1 MKHWDGQWRF
11 ENSIREKLELFL
23 WGLTRIRH
31 ALVFIPTTANKPPTT
46 IGLNHVPHHYP
57 GYNEANGITILGSY
71 NCPVATTPAISIRL
85 LPLAEHTSI
94 PETSAN
100 VRGQETLA
108 SKSPRYE
115 NEAGLSLPY
124 ELQEYCRPAEDCINP
139 VSGAGIGDNSNWNL
153 DWLNNGRFPNTSA
166 SDHIFNDI
174 TLL

>member
-11 ENSIREKLELFL
+11 ENSIRAKFELFT

-31 ALVFIPTTANKPPTT
+31 ALVFIPTTANKPPTI
-46 IGLNHVPHHYP
+46 IGLNQVPHHSLD
-57 GYNEANGITILGSY
+57 YNEANGVTISGSY
-71 NCPVATTPAISIRL
+71 NCPVATTPAISIRSL
-85 LPLAEHTSI
+85 LLAEHTI

-108 SKSPRYE
+108 SNSPRHE
-115 NEAGLSLPY
+115 NEADLSLPH
-124 ELQEYCRPAEDCINP
+124 ELQEYCRPPEDCSNP
-139 VSGAGIGDNSNWNL
+139 VSGAGIGDNSNWDP

-174 TLL
+174 ALL